1 MSYVNFLSTIWSFI
15 FEFVAFCLRDV
26 YIKPM
31 SGGLYPMKLVSQRTG
46 LSPHV
51 LRVWERRYGAVTPDR
66 SDSNRRL
73 YGDEE
78 VQRLELMAA
87 LTRGGHSIGQIASL
101 PLQEL
106 ESLASSLDPQTEEV
120 DSRVSSTPE
129 EAFMEQAWKFVTEL
143 DLQKLRG
150 VLESATVAMGISVMT
165 ERLIVPLIERIGQ
178 GWELGEISV
187 AEEHAASEVIKEIL
201 LMASRPYAAIM
212 GAPILIVATPSGQLH
227 ELGGMLVACT
237 ARRQGWEVLYMG
249 ASLPAEEI
257 VRAAIRSK
265 ARAIGLS
272 IVYPADDPELPE
284 ELLKLR
290 RLLPDDVALLI
301 GGRAAPG
308 YQKAIDEIGVTLI
321 KNLAGV
327 RSALDALRT
336 GQEK

>member
-1 MSYVNFLSTIWSFI
+1 
-15 FEFVAFCLRDV
+15 
-26 YIKPM
+26 M

-78 VQRLELMAA
+78 VRRLELMAA

-101 PLQEL
+101 PLEEL
-106 ESLASSLDPQTEEV
+106 ESLAGSLDPQTEDVE
-120 DSRVSSTPE
+120 SQVSSTPE
-129 EAFMEQAWKFVTEL
+129 EMFMEQAWRFVTEL
-143 DLQKLRG
+143 DLLRLRG
-150 VLESATVAMGISVMT
+150 VLESATVSMGISVMT
-165 ERLIVPLIERIGQ
+165 EKLIVPLIERIGL

-187 AEEHAASEVIKEIL
+187 AEEHAASEVIKEVL
-201 LMASRPYAAIM
+201 LMASRPYAATM
-212 GAPILIVATPSGQLH
+212 GAPGLIVATPSGQLH
-227 ELGGMLVACT
+227 ELGGVLVACT
-237 ARRQGWEVLYMG
+237 ARRQGWEVSYMG

-257 VRAAIRSK
+257 VRVAIRSK
-265 ARAIGLS
+265 ARAVGLS
-272 IVYPADDPELPE
+272 IVYPADDPELAG

-301 GGRAAPG
+301 GGRAASG
-308 YQKAIDEIGVTLI
+308 YQKAIDKIGATLI

-327 RSALDALRT
+327 RLALDDLRMRP
-336 GQEK
+336 GK